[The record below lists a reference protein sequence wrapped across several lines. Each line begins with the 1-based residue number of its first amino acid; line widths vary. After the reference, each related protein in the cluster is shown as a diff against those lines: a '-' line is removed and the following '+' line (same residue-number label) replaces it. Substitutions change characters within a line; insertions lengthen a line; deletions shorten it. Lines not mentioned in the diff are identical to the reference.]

1 MPHTR
6 LTPRLCLL
14 PLLAAMALTAA
25 AQAPDPRAERGNA
38 FMEQA
43 LALHEKLVRGRDIQ
57 TRSRLGGYADL
68 PDFYEEIQYLDAASG
83 RLISRIE
90 WERSEPRRVHTLEV
104 NVHDAQ
110 GRVSRDYTGWYLPDK
125 RRAPREAWVTLHAYP
140 PGLHALRQ
148 FNLDGVRSFEKCTG
162 SHQGREVAIELSEH
176 HIVAEDRPGGVLSS
190 PEYRTCFASLPLH
203 AGEHAM
209 PH

>member
-1 MPHTR
+1 MPCAHPTLHR
-6 LTPRLCLL
+6 LL
-14 PLLAAMALTAA
+14 PLLAGLSFATS
-25 AQAPDPRAERGNA
+25 AQTSDPRAVRGNA
-38 FMEQA
+38 FMAQA
-43 LALHEKLVRGRDIQ
+43 LALHEKLIQGRDIRTQ
-57 TRSRLGGYADL
+57 SSLGGYADL
-68 PDFYEEIQYLDAASG
+68 PDFYEAIRYTDAASG
-83 RLISRIE
+83 QLISRIE
-90 WERSEPRRVHTLEV
+90 WERSEPQRVHALEV

-125 RRAPREAWVTLHAYP
+125 RHAPRETWVTLHAYP

-162 SHQGREVAIELSEH
+162 SLQGREVTIELSEH
-176 HIVAEDRPGGVLSS
+176 HIVAEDRPGGLLHS
-190 PEYRTCFASLPLH
+190 PDYRACFASLPLQ